1 MNFVKW
7 PERVWEQAEE
17 GQWAS
22 SPITRA
28 DVDRRIA
35 IEKELKATAIE
46 EEDHDD

>member
-7 PERVWEQAEE
+7 PERTWEQAEA

-22 SPITRA
+22 RPITRV
-28 DVDRRIA
+28 DVDRRLA

-46 EEDHDD
+46 EEDRDD